1 MGAVFEK
8 INKEEK
14 MTMLTDIIFYILCL
28 MAILNTVFK
37 PSSDSEKIKLYKE
50 KIVQELMIELYKE
63 KIESQEKMIANR
75 EKKIEIQE
83 KLIANFEKKFENL
96 ENLIKD
102 AQQLKEDDL
111 NYFCETFV
119 KDLPIS
125 SEQMLELC
133 AFWKF

>member
-1 MGAVFEK
+1 MG
-8 INKEEK
+8 EK
-14 MTMLTDIIFYILCL
+14 MTMLTDIVFYFLCL

-37 PSSDSEKIKLYKE
+37 PSSNSEKIKLYKE
-50 KIVQELMIELYKE
+50 KIVQEVMIELYKE

-83 KLIANFEKKFENL
+83 KLIANFEKKFESLEKKFENL

-102 AQQLKEDDL
+102 EQQLKEDDL
-111 NYFCETFV
+111 KYFCETFV